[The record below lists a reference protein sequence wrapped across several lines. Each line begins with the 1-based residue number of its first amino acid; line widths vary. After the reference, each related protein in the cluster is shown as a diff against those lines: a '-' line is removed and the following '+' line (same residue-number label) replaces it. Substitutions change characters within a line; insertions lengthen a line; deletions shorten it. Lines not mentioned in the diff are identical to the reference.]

1 MAEPLTGS
9 AVLASFLAKAGATA
23 KAAAPVVSAGAG
35 VAGAAAALQKPEKP
49 KLLSN
54 PDPDDKKKR
63 LDTERDLARRYA
75 NQGRVSSMFNK
86 DKLG

>member
-1 MAEPLTGS
+1 MAVEVGS
-9 AVLASFLAKAGATA
+9 SVLASFLAANAPAINAATA
-23 KAAAPVVSAGAG
+23 ATAATAAGT
-35 VAGAAAALQKPEKP
+35 ALAKKPDKP

-63 LDTERDLARRYA
+63 LDTERDLARRYSE
-75 NQGRVSSMFNK
+75 QGRVSSLFNK